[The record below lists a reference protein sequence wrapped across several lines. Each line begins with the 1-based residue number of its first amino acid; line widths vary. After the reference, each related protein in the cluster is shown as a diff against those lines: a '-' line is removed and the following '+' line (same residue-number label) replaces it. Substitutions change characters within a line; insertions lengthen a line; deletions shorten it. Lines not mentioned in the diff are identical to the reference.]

1 MKPHHNSEQFVCN
14 IMYSYNSFDLLL
26 RCNVVHIQIKYLFK
40 SHSKKNMFNLLEGND
55 LVNKN
60 SVQQYFPFIKEIYR
74 LYKQKPQPYKNNM
87 HNGILFY

>member
-1 MKPHHNSEQFVCN
+1 M
-14 IMYSYNSFDLLL
+14 L
-26 RCNVVHIQIKYLFK
+26 
-40 SHSKKNMFNLLEGND
+40 NLLEGND

-60 SVQQYFPFIKEIYR
+60 PVQQYFPFIKEIYR